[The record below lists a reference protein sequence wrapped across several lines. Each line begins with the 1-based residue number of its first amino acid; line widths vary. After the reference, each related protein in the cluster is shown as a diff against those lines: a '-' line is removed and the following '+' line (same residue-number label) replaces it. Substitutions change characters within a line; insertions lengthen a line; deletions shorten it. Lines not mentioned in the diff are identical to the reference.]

1 MRRTFTRI
9 LGRALLSTLLFCIS
23 AMPADA
29 ATITVT
35 NTNDSGPGSLRQ
47 ALVDANDGDTIAFAV
62 TGTIILTS
70 EGTAIDRNGD
80 LSGPGADQLSI
91 DGNQAGSGC
100 LRRLRTE
107 AATISGLTVTN
118 GDCGIYSDHAPLTVT
133 NCVVTA
139 NKGHSSVGGIGINN
153 LLGPTAPVERRNDCD
168 SRKAYGDR
176 PAGFAMLTVANCVIS
191 DNSGSGVENL
201 SAIVTIIDSTIS
213 GNFADNSV
221 GGFGQGGGIYTD
233 GGKLP
238 GDLTVINSTIS
249 GNFASLGGGG
259 IDSGFSSLT
268 ILNSTISGNST
279 GDPDYGS
286 GGGIGASSVT
296 LLNSTL
302 TGNSA
307 DLRWCPR
314 RHSRNRKHNP
324 ERECVRKHRRHCHFA
339 RLQHQQ
345 RRWRRSF
352 KRSRRSDQHGPVAWS
367 VAESRWTNAHACAVA
382 RQPCN

>member
-1 MRRTFTRI
+1 MRRTFYFVI
-9 LGRALLSTLLFCIS
+9 IGVLLLYAF
-23 AMPADA
+23 AMPAHA

-62 TGTIILTS
+62 TGTIVLTS
-70 EGTAIDRNGD
+70 EGIVIDKD
-80 LSGPGADQLSI
+80 VTISGPGADQLSI

-100 LRRLRTE
+100 VFGIANHNTV
-107 AATISGLTVTN
+107 TISGLTVTKR
-118 GDCGIYSDHAPLTVT
+118 DCGIYSDHAPLTVT

-268 ILNSTISGNST
+268 ILNNTISGNST

-296 LLNSTL
+296 LLNSTV
-302 TGNSA
+302 TDNSA
-307 DLRWCPR
+307 AICGGVCGGTV
-314 RHSRNRKHNP
+314 
-324 ERECVRKHRRHCHFA
+324 EI
-339 RLQHQQ
+339 
-345 RRWRRSF
+345 
-352 KRSRRSDQHGPVAWS
+352 
-367 VAESRWTNAHACAVA
+367 
-382 RQPCN
+382 